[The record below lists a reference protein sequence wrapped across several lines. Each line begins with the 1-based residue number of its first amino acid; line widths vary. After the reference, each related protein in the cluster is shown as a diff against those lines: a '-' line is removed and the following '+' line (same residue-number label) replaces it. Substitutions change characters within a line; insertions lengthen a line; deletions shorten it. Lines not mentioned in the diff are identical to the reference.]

1 MTAHHPDLRL
11 LNDYTAGSISI
22 AEAICINAHLDQC
35 ASCQQQIDTLKQ
47 LGGELLEASAPAVV
61 DSELLEKILV
71 KIDRSDSMDITAVP
85 DGANT
90 KCNSEASQTTTAL
103 QKLIPNGYKSL
114 RWRRLGSQLEVARLP
129 ATDHSHK
136 LSLYRIQPGGRIA
149 EHGHHGDE
157 LTVVLKG
164 AFSDGSGIYT
174 EGDFL
179 FCDSDDVHRPIA
191 TQDGECLCLAAETAP
206 IKFTGWPAKILNPLL
221 HLEQMLSR

>member
-11 LNDYTAGSISI
+11 LSDYSAGSMSM
-22 AEAICINAHLDQC
+22 AEAICINIHLDQC
-35 ASCQQQIDTLKQ
+35 VSCQQQIDTLNQ
-47 LGGELLEASAPAVV
+47 LGGELLEVSVPAEVN
-61 DSELLEKILV
+61 SELLENVLGQIDQSAITDTATEPTGARTENGIAV
-71 KIDRSDSMDITAVP
+71 KDS
-85 DGANT
+85 
-90 KCNSEASQTTTAL
+90 SSAL
-103 QKLIPNGYKSL
+103 QKLIPNGYNSL
-114 RWRRLGSQLEVARLP
+114 RWRRLGSQLSIARLP

-174 EGDFL
+174 EGDVL

-191 TQDGECLCLAAETAP
+191 TQDGECLCLSAEIAP
-206 IKFTGWPAKILNPLL
+206 IKFTGWPAKILNPILQF
-221 HLEQMLSR
+221 EQLLSR